1 MFDVQTYLA
10 AKSGKLP
17 ASPDMDMFS
26 FLLGKSWV
34 SPTKTITGVPP
45 FTFKSNGDNL
55 VDWSITGSD
64 EVGKNL
70 LNVTRYKAANIAS
83 IDRVDA
89 MGGVIAATGA
99 GQTYGSA
106 DYYNIPFEVGK
117 TYVVTWINNV
127 VNSQGG
133 RLALRWRDAYSI
145 IVSTAFN
152 TLGMA
157 SLQFTITSDMGIRGV
172 YISLMTNTNNTN
184 VGSFDISE
192 LMLREVNTSPAFE
205 PYAIGVGERT
215 KNLVDLANVADRTAS
230 GVTFHVDA
238 EAGTIIVTGDGS
250 NTGQVLGNAAF
261 LPAVTETT
269 NLYMTG
275 YDGDITGV
283 VIYVWDRT
291 TGARAKKWDGET
303 SSSGVSSATRE
314 VEIQLLPGHEYTINF
329 RVNAGF
335 TSSGEILKPMLRLP
349 DTNADFIPYGYEIPV
364 TCGGTTT
371 NVFIGDT
378 PLAEDDTITKTG
390 TGKNIPTT
398 NGSNTLTVD
407 TFVQPSEM
415 SITYHR

>member
-26 FLLGKSWV
+26 YLLGKSQA

-45 FTFKSNGDNL
+45 FAFKSNGDNL
-55 VDWSITGSD
+55 LDWSITG
-64 EVGKNL
+64 N
-70 LNVTRYKAANIAS
+70 
-83 IDRVDA
+83 
-89 MGGVIAATGA
+89 A
-99 GQTYGSA
+99 G
-106 DYYNIPFEVGK
+106 
-117 TYVVTWINNV
+117 
-127 VNSQGG
+127 
-133 RLALRWRDAYSI
+133 
-145 IVSTAFN
+145 
-152 TLGMA
+152 
-157 SLQFTITSDMGIRGV
+157 
-172 YISLMTNTNNTN
+172 
-184 VGSFDISE
+184 
-192 LMLREVNTSPAFE
+192 
-205 PYAIGVGERT
+205 GVGERT
-215 KNLVDLANVADRTAS
+215 KNLVNLAGVADKTSS
-230 GVTFHVDA
+230 GVTFHADA
-238 EAGTIIVTGDGS
+238 EAGTVTITGNGS
-250 NTGQVLGNAAF
+250 NTGQVQGNNAL